1 MFSVRRQTLRQSF
14 ETLQMQD
21 SEGIQSYLS
30 RVMTIVNQI
39 KGLGYNITKEE
50 VVAKILRS
58 LASKFDYVA
67 VAIEEVKDI
76 TKLSL
81 ENLSGSLQ
89 AHEVRINRS
98 ME

>member
-67 VAIEEVKDI
+67 VAIEEAKDI

>member
-1 MFSVRRQTLRQSF
+1 
-14 ETLQMQD
+14 
-21 SEGIQSYLS
+21 
-30 RVMTIVNQI
+30 MTIVNQI

-89 AHEVRINRS
+89 AHEV
-98 ME
+98 